1 MVLYVLCAKSEIWS
15 IQTYSE
21 QSIYIFCEIL
31 TRESNY
37 DLVLDIYFETCLIQ
51 ALNKPEFRLTEL
63 LMKTQCRNILLI

>member
-1 MVLYVLCAKSEIWS
+1 MLNNLY
-15 IQTYSE
+15 
-21 QSIYIFCEIL
+21 IYIYCEIL